1 MKTIYLIICVLAV
14 PFFLN
19 AQNMEES
26 GKKAKRYVSS
36 EYDRNAL
43 TFIGLDF
50 DENLSSEVLTRFSEA
65 QKVPEKYYDN
75 TISHNLIKTEAK
87 RDSAFGVMLKLK
99 ENDIAKW
106 LNENKVGQQ
115 ILSIWFNRQPDG
127 SFNVDILK
135 ERGLFNANDHD
146 FIVASSSKRGES
158 SLMDM
163 GMQLVNQSYVLAFDF
178 YDIMTMEQYYNKNET
193 ATEKRTSNGYRASLN
208 SYLLKLDFN
217 DSVAA
222 VFFRDYWVG
231 ENDPNK
237 ADRIAAFN
245 NANFPFV
252 AVSNQHNSVSAT
264 QYNPEQ
270 PLAPEV
276 QKTKSELLDQ
286 MGTSAIEMVLTD
298 IERQRQDFRVKAMV
312 SDVKPISAKIG
323 KKEDLKFDQRYFV
336 HENRV
341 KRNGDITSRRVAVVK
356 SMKVVDNRKVTTGQT
371 EPSTFYQIAGGKVD
385 NYGMFLEQRN
395 DVGLNLFLGTTV
407 GGLSG
412 YTGRVEYYM
421 SKVFGGLVGKDKS
434 GKALTSWKIYVEGA
448 YRGDSYEFDEF
459 VDDFTFTRFSFGVA
473 KDFYPISFLHWGPF
487 IGYGVESGDWEDNM
501 DEEKIATDFVE
512 MGARLG
518 VNLAHNIQLLGSV
531 NYYMM
536 LSSEIQDKDGEVL
549 NEDFDYKGFFEDRMG
564 LGISIGLR
572 IMF

>member
-1 MKTIYLIICVLAV
+1 
-14 PFFLN
+14 
-19 AQNMEES
+19 
-26 GKKAKRYVSS
+26 
-36 EYDRNAL
+36 
-43 TFIGLDF
+43 
-50 DENLSSEVLTRFSEA
+50 
-65 QKVPEKYYDN
+65 
-75 TISHNLIKTEAK
+75 
-87 RDSAFGVMLKLK
+87 LKLK

-135 ERGLFNANDHD
+135 ERGLFNANDND

-264 QYNPEQ
+264 QTNPEQ
-270 PLAPEV
+270 SSAPEV
-276 QKTKSELLDQ
+276 QKTKNELLDQ
-286 MGTSAIEMVLTD
+286 MGTSAIEMVFTD

-312 SDVKPISAKIG
+312 SNVKPISAKIG
-323 KKEDLKFDQRYFV
+323 KKEGLKFDHRYYV
-336 HENRV
+336 LEN
-341 KRNGDITSRRVAVVK
+341 KTKSNGDITSHRVAVVK
-356 SMKVVDNRKVTTGQT
+356 SMKVADNRKVTTGQT

-395 DVGLNLFLGTTV
+395 DVGLNVFLGTTV
-407 GGLSG
+407 SGLSG
-412 YTGRVEYYM
+412 YTGRVEYYI
-421 SKVFGGLVGKDKS
+421 SKVFGDLVGKGKS
-434 GKALTSWKIYVEGA
+434 GKGLTSWKIYGEGA
-448 YRGDSYEFDEF
+448 YGQNSYDIDEF
-459 VDDFTFTRFSFGVA
+459 VDDFTFARFSFGIA
-473 KDFYPISFLHWGPF
+473 KDFYPVSFLHWGPF
-487 IGYGVESGDWEDNM
+487 IGYGVESGDWESNT
-501 DEEKIATDFVE
+501 DEDKIATDFVE
-512 MGARLG
+512 MGARIG
-518 VNLAHNIQLLGSV
+518 VNLAHNIQLLGSA

-536 LSSEIQDKDGEVL
+536 ISSEYQDKDGEVL
-549 NEDFDYKGFFEDRMG
+549 NADFDYKGFFEDRMG